1 MREIAKQQQENAG
14 FKPDIEF
21 TEIVS
26 EDVEDGEPSGEKHA
40 SEQFVKKGI
49 KDGVD
54 ANDPDTEAV
63 G

>member
-1 MREIAKQQQENAG
+1 MREIAKQQQESAG

-26 EDVEDGEPSGEKHA
+26 EDVEDGEPSGEKHT
-40 SEQFVKKGI
+40 SEQFVKKGL

-54 ANDPDTEAV
+54 ANDPNSEAV